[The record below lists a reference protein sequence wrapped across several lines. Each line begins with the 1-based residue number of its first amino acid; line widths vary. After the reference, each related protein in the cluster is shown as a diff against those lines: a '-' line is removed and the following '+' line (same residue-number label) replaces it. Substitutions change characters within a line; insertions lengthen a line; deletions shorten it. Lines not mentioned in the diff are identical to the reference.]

1 MSGGRARRDAG
12 RGPRQMAAPGRGS
25 DGTDGGAGRRLSP
38 GLVFIG
44 LALLGSLVYILF
56 AITVRDASQIP
67 LLASGAVVLAIVF
80 GALSVYC
87 LRGTWR
93 AGLEARSGR
102 AMLIALVG
110 GGAAIVA
117 AGCLA
122 GAFILFQLGGTT
134 S

>member
-1 MSGGRARRDAG
+1 MRAEARGRWPLRAAG
-12 RGPRQMAAPGRGS
+12 AVAPTEGPVAA
-25 DGTDGGAGRRLSP
+25 LSP